1 MQTIESYEINSK
13 LYVNTKFICAYFN
26 KSDKQVGRW
35 KNSGMPMVEKKPK
48 ELNKSGN
55 WYLLDQVI
63 PWVDLN
69 INKTKSN
76 NSKGL
81 ETEEFDL
88 DDLEKMH
95 EIYAKGNSDAK
106 RKLLLRLP
114 QNVIDNFK
122 KIEEIVEKEAKN
134 KEYDKKYALVD
145 KVKKGQQELAFMF
158 ISFLKTS
165 MPSLSKQLENKSH
178 DEVYHELD
186 RHFKK
191 EVNKLLRY
199 IQIEE
204 DIVVSLSEAIYAIIE
219 ATVDGDV
226 SMDSVVKKIK
236 EVK

>member
-1 MQTIESYEINSK
+1 M
-13 LYVNTKFICAYFN
+13 
-26 KSDKQVGRW
+26 
-35 KNSGMPMVEKKPK
+35 
-48 ELNKSGN
+48 
-55 WYLLDQVI
+55 
-63 PWVDLN
+63 
-69 INKTKSN
+69 
-76 NSKGL
+76 
-81 ETEEFDL
+81 
-88 DDLEKMH
+88 
-95 EIYAKGNSDAK
+95 
-106 RKLLLRLP
+106 RLP

-199 IQIEE
+199 VQIEE
-204 DIVVSLSEAIYAIIE
+204 DIAVSLSEAIYAIIE
-219 ATVDGDV
+219 ATVDGDA
-226 SMDSVVKKIK
+226 SMDNVVKKIK
-236 EVK
+236 EIK